1 MDLWQLDATDLARL
15 IRNCQASAVEAV
27 DSVLKRLHKVNPA
40 INAVVR
46 VYEDEARTA
55 AETADAGRARGHA
68 LPPLHGVPVTVKINV
83 DVAGQPTDNGVVAL
97 KELIAQEDSPVAAN
111 LKHAGAIIIGRT
123 NAPAFS
129 MRIFSDNALHG
140 RTLNPR
146 DPSVT
151 PGGSSGG
158 AGAATATG
166 IGAIA
171 HGNDIGGSVR
181 IPAYCNGVV
190 GLRTGFARIPSFN
203 PTSANVGRPVGAV
216 LMAVQGPH
224 TRTVRD
230 ARLALEVMARGDRRD
245 WRWNDVPMQG
255 PPPARPI
262 RVAIVPEFPGT
273 KTHPAQ
279 AAAVRQAGK
288 HLQAAGYVVEEIL
301 PPDLERGVEL
311 WHMICVTDV
320 FGGLWPQMQ
329 KVGDPDGIAAMRAW
343 LELHK
348 PVDLPTYVSALTE
361 REGMLFRWMS
371 FLQQWPLVILPTL
384 ADLPPKQVADVT
396 VEGQRQVLDSMRPAL
411 IAPLLGLPGLA
422 VPVGGHGKLRT
433 GVQIMAMRNREDLCL
448 DAGEVIEAAEG
459 VVTAIDPMPA

>member
-1 MDLWQLDATDLARL
+1 MDLWQYDATNLARL
-15 IRNCQASAVEAV
+15 IRTGQTSAREAV
-27 DSVLKRLHKVNPA
+27 DSVLARLHKVNPA

-46 VYEDEARTA
+46 VLESEARA
-55 AETADAGRARGHA
+55 QAETADAARARGHA
-68 LPPLHGVPVTVKINV
+68 LPPLHGVPVTTKVNV
-83 DVAGQPTDNGVVAL
+83 DQAGLPTDNGVVPL
-97 KELIAQEDSPVAAN
+97 KDLIAREDSPVVAN
-111 LKHAGAIIIGRT
+111 LKHAGAIIVGRT

-129 MRIFSDNALHG
+129 MRIFTDNALHG

-158 AGAATATG
+158 AGAAIATG
-166 IGAIA
+166 IGPIA

-203 PTSANVGRPVGAV
+203 PTAAATGRPIGAV

-230 ARLALEVMARGDRRD
+230 VRLALEVMARGDRRD

-262 RVAIVPEFPGT
+262 KVAIVPEVPGG

-288 HLQAAGYVVEEIL
+288 HLQAAGYVVEEVL
-301 PPDLERGVEL
+301 PPDVERGVDL
-311 WHMICVTDV
+311 WHEICVTDV
-320 FGGLWPQMQ
+320 FGGLWPMMQ
-329 KVGDPDGIAAMRAW
+329 KMGDPDGIAAMQAW
-343 LELHK
+343 FDLRK
-348 PVDLPTYVSALTE
+348 PVDLATYVAALTE
-361 REGMLFRWMS
+361 REGLLFRWMS
-371 FLQQWPLVILPTL
+371 FMQQWPLVILPTL
-384 ADLPPKQVADVT
+384 CDLPPKQVADIT
-396 VEGQRQVLDSMRPAL
+396 RGGQEKVLESMRPAL
-411 IAPLLGLPGLA
+411 LAPLLGLPGLA
-422 VPVGGHGKLRT
+422 IPVGSHGPLRT
-433 GVQIMAMRNREDLCL
+433 GVQIMSMRNREDLCL
-448 DAGEVIEAAEG
+448 DAGEVIEACEG
-459 VVTAIDPMPA
+459 VVTPIDPQQA

>member
-15 IRNCQASAVEAV
+15 IRNGQASAVEAV

-181 IPAYCNGVV
+181 IPAYCNGVI